1 MKKTISVL
9 LLFMLSLKFLLSQN
23 FIAEVTEE
31 YDDGETKTIKY
42 YQNIPKFT
50 TRWYETSA
58 KE

>member
-31 YDDGETKTIKY
+31 YDDGETKTIEY
-42 YQNIPKFT
+42 YQNIPQFT
-50 TRWYETSA
+50 TRWYETGA
-58 KE
+58 K